1 MDIGIVE
8 IEGSYDLFTVYFYR
22 SSIETLVTC
31 EPSKIVGWI
40 DDIERIHRGR
50 LHRLIVG
57 LDVEWRPSFSRDQNP
72 VATLQLAV
80 GDRCLIVQLLYCSA
94 IPVELFRFLANAS
107 YTFVGVGI
115 GADLEKLVEDY
126 NLAVTNGV
134 ELRNLAADEA
144 NDRSL
149 RNVGL
154 KDLAR
159 RYLGAEM
166 VKPRRVTMGR
176 WDQEWLS
183 TEQIRYACVDAFV
196 CFEVGRI
203 LDASVHGSNGPS
215 RAYIRV

>member
-8 IEGSYDLFTVYFYR
+8 IEGSYDLFTVNFHR
-22 SSIETLVTC
+22 SAIETLVTC
-31 EPSKIVGWI
+31 EPSKVVSWI
-40 DDIERIHRGR
+40 NDIERIHRGR

-57 LDVEWRPSFSRDQNP
+57 LDVEWRPSYSRDQNP

-94 IPVELFRFLANAS
+94 IPDELFGFLANSS

-134 ELRNLAADEA
+134 ELRNLAADQA

-154 KDLAR
+154 KDMAR
-159 RYLGAEM
+159 RYLGVEM
-166 VKPRRVTMGR
+166 VKPRWVTMGR

-183 TEQIRYACVDAFV
+183 TAQIQYACVDAFV

-203 LDASVHGSNGPS
+203 LDASVHQGNG
-215 RAYIRV
+215 AYQARITV